1 VFTGDIKG
9 YKTNC
14 TMKITDVKLFIY
26 LSTVTM
32 FLFPLL
38 QKGRQPSYYFMN
50 KSDILRL
57 KEDEEAM
64 NI

>member
-1 VFTGDIKG
+1 
-9 YKTNC
+9 
-14 TMKITDVKLFIY
+14 MKITDVKLFIY

>member
-1 VFTGDIKG
+1 
-9 YKTNC
+9 
-14 TMKITDVKLFIY
+14 
-26 LSTVTM
+26 M
-32 FLFPLL
+32 FLFSLL

-57 KEDEEAM
+57 KDDEESM

>member
-1 VFTGDIKG
+1 
-9 YKTNC
+9 
-14 TMKITDVKLFIY
+14 MKIPDLKLFIC
-26 LSTVTM
+26 LSTLTM
-32 FLFPLL
+32 FLFSLL

-57 KEDEEAM
+57 KDDEETM